1 MSPERSDE
9 SSRQGHGPAAVVR
22 PRLLVDEALSGDA
35 VQVATNAQRALPR
48 VDVRPPQAEGLRLPQ
63 SHGQRDGPSG
73 GAAVGPSG
81 REHLSGFRSA
91 QGSSHLLHRGVGGFA
106 GRC

>member
-35 VQVATNAQRALPR
+35 VQVATNAQRALPQ
-48 VDVRPPQAEGLRLPQ
+48 VDVRPPKAWSLRLAGLVMT
-63 SHGQRDGPSG
+63 SVITNG
-73 GAAVGPSG
+73 
-81 REHLSGFRSA
+81 
-91 QGSSHLLHRGVGGFA
+91 HRGTPRGHA
-106 GRC
+106 SPDLRRIGRDRCHD